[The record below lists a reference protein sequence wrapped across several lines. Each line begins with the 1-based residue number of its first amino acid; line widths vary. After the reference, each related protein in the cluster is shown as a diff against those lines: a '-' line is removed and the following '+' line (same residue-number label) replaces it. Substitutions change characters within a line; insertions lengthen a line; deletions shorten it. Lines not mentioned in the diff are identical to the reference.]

1 MIDSVVADEAA
12 ATPAEPSIEAAP
24 ADLAPD
30 TSAVA
35 ETPSAPTPA
44 SVADDTLVEVTVNG
58 QPQKMT
64 WAEARKGV
72 MMHAAFTQK
81 TQALATEKQQLAAL
95 REQAQSEMQAAQ
107 QRSQQ
112 VMQILQ
118 DPAKLSAV
126 YLALQ
131 SQQAQQGQQ
140 PQYAAQQPQM
150 DPAAFQQQI
159 LNSVVPQAM
168 QAIQFKQQEA
178 AIESDVTA
186 FTSGLIVDDPILSIF
201 PGFTDKVYEEVAKM
215 GPTNT
220 AEAKDYIRAY
230 IDDARAKLQTALGT
244 TQKTAAVAKAKAQS
258 ATIPGGSV
266 VHPSAKKYT
275 KLSDMQPDM
284 DAFLDS
290 LT

>member
-1 MIDSVVADEAA
+1 ADE
-12 ATPAEPSIEAAP
+12 
-24 ADLAPD
+24 
-30 TSAVA
+30 
-35 ETPSAPTPA
+35 
-44 SVADDTLVEVTVNG
+44 TLVEVTVNG
-58 QPQKMT
+58 KPQQMT

-95 REQAQSEMQAAQ
+95 REQAQSEMLAAQ

-131 SQQAQQGQQ
+131 SQQAQQGQ
-140 PQYAAQQPQM
+140 PQYAVPQPPL

-159 LNSVVPQAM
+159 LNSVVPQVM
-168 QAIQFKQQEA
+168 QTIQAKQQEA
-178 AIESDVTA
+178 AIESDVTT
-186 FTSGLIVDDPILSIF
+186 FTSGLIADDPILSIF

-220 AEAKDYIRAY
+220 TEAKDYIRAY

-284 DAFLDS
+284 EAFLDS